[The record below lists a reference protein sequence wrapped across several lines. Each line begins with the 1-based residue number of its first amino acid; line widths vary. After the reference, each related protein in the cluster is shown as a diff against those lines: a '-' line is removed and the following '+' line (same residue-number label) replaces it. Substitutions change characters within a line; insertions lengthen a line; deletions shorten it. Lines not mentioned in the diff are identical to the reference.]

1 MKKLHPLWLA
11 TAAVLLVSTTQAE
24 KSALSAPQKSDF
36 PVKQQIPAT
45 PSKQQAYAG
54 YLGMGVDRVKPSIKA
69 HYPDEIDKALGV
81 IVTRFADKSPAA
93 DDGIKLYDILIAY
106 DEQSIK
112 DPGQFI
118 KKVRSYKPGR
128 VVKFKLV
135 RQGKV
140 LTVPVTIG
148 GQKRVRRTA
157 PVARYPQIPDD
168 YWEAPK
174 KPVISGQAQ
183 PVPTPLPNQAPVPG
197 SGINPQS
204 PNAFDGLAIRKI
216 SGDIYDAS
224 IGVTA
229 WDGTRQ
235 RRSFKGTREQILR
248 QIMTARDLPPE
259 ARQQLL
265 FAVKPRKKKSSGW
278 GGMPFG
284 DGNMFDPGRFFDG
297 FGF

>member
-1 MKKLHPLWLA
+1 MKKLHQLWLA
-11 TAAVLLVSTTQAE
+11 IAAVLLVSITQAE
-24 KSALSAPQKSDF
+24 KPAFSAPQKSGF
-36 PVKQQIPAT
+36 PEKQQIPAT
-45 PSKQQAYAG
+45 PSKQPTYVG

-69 HYPDEIDKALGV
+69 HYPDEVDKALGV

-93 DDGIKLYDILIAY
+93 DDGIKQYDILIAY
-106 DEQSIK
+106 DEQPIK
-112 DPGQFI
+112 DPGKLI
-118 KKVRSYKPGR
+118 NKIRSYKPGR

-140 LTVPVTIG
+140 LIVPVTIG
-148 GQKRVRRTA
+148 GQKRVRRMA
-157 PVARYPQIPDD
+157 PAPRFPQIPDD
-168 YWEAPK
+168 YWETPK
-174 KPVISGQAQ
+174 KPEVSEQAR
-183 PVPTPLPNQAPVPG
+183 PIPTPTPNIG
-197 SGINPQS
+197 SGINQQS
-204 PNAFDGLAIRKI
+204 QNAFDGLAIRKI

-248 QIMTARDLPPE
+248 QIMNARDLPPE

-265 FAVKPRKKKSSGW
+265 FAVKPKKKKSSGW

-284 DGNMFDPGRFFDG
+284 DGNMFDPGRFFDS